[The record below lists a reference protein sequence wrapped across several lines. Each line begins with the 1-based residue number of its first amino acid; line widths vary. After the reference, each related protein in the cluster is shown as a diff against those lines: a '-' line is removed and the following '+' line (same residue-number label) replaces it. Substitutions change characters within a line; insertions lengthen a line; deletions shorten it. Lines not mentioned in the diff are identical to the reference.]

1 MFSDYD
7 AIVIGAGHNGLT
19 CACYLAK
26 TGLRVLVLEANE
38 NIGGLTITEEITLP
52 NFHSDLHAFGYQ
64 FANLSP
70 APEELGLDRY
80 GLELLT
86 PEISF
91 AHAFPDGRTVRMYK
105 DLEKTC
111 ASIAAHSTHDAEQWR
126 VLFHRWLVDKDAICA
141 ALNAPPRPLSQ
152 HLAELE
158 RAPAGLD
165 EYRFETQTLRA
176 WTTQW
181 FEQESVRLFL
191 GAFSLHANV
200 APDEVGGGQLAWLF
214 DSVIQEFGNKVVKG
228 GMFNVARALARCLQ
242 DQGGTIR
249 TNARVS
255 RILVEQG
262 KAVGVRL
269 SDGEE
274 ISIGRLVAS
283 TVDPRT
289 FVLDLL
295 GEAVVG
301 EKIARKIERYEWG
314 DSIMVIYLALSGGLE
329 FKAGEE
335 TARACYVH
343 CTPPSLEYVAQMFA
357 EARDGLLPSQ
367 PVLVICNDYTA
378 DPSRVPSGK
387 GLIKILVK
395 CVPYEIR
402 GDAAGEI
409 SARAWDSA
417 KEQYADR
424 VVDLL
429 TKDYIPNLKT
439 SIMKRVVHSPVD
451 QERMVS
457 TAVHG
462 SELQGAFLP
471 YQRGAMRPIPELGQ
485 YRTSIPNIYLCGSGS
500 HPGPGVSFM
509 PGRNAAQVIF
519 EYLGLDFRSVASG
532 R

>member
-1 MFSDYD
+1 
-7 AIVIGAGHNGLT
+7 
-19 CACYLAK
+19 
-26 TGLRVLVLEANE
+26 
-38 NIGGLTITEEITLP
+38 LTITQEITLP
-52 NFHSDLHAFGYQ
+52 DFHSDLHAFGYQ

-70 APEELGLDRY
+70 APDELGLDRY
-80 GLELLT
+80 SLELLT

-91 AHAFPDGRTVRMYK
+91 AHAFPDGRTVRMYE

-111 ASIAAHSTHDAEQWR
+111 ESIGAHSTRDAEQWR
-126 VLFHRWLVDKDAICA
+126 ELFRRWLVARDAICA
-141 ALNAPPRPLSQ
+141 TLNAPPRPLSQ

-158 RAPAGLD
+158 RAGAGLD

-176 WTTQW
+176 WTSQW
-181 FEQESVRLFL
+181 FERESVRLFL

-228 GMFNVARALARCLQ
+228 GMFNLARALERCLQ
-242 DQGGTIR
+242 EQGGTIR

-262 KAVGVRL
+262 KAIGVRL
-269 SDGEE
+269 SNGEE
-274 ISIGRLVAS
+274 ISVGRLVAS

-289 FVLDLL
+289 LVLDLL

-301 EKIARKIERYEWG
+301 EKIAGKIERYEWG
-314 DSIMVIYLALSGGLE
+314 DSIMVIYLALSRPLE
-329 FKAGEE
+329 FKTGEE

-343 CTPPSLEYVAQMFA
+343 CTPPSLEYVAQMFVEVRA
-357 EARDGLLPSQ
+357 GLLPAQ
-367 PVLVICNDYTA
+367 PVMVVCNDYTA

-409 SARAWDSA
+409 VGRTWDTT
-417 KEQYADR
+417 KEPYADR
-424 VVDLL
+424 VIDLL
-429 TKDYIPNLKT
+429 TKYYVPNLKA
-439 SIMKRVVHSPVD
+439 SILKRVVHSPVD
-451 QERMVS
+451 QEHMVN

-462 SELQGAFLP
+462 TELQGAYLP
-471 YQRGAMRPIPELGQ
+471 YQRGAMRPIPELGR
-485 YRTSIPNIYLCGSGS
+485 YCTPIPNIYLCGSAS

-519 EYLGLDFRSVASG
+519 GHLGLDLRSVVSG